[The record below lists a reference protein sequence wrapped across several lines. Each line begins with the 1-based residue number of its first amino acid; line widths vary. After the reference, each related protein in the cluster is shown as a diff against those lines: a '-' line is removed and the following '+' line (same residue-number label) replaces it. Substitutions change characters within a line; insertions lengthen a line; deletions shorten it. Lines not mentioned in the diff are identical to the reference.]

1 MVKNMMLDIDR
12 KEFDEKIVRV
22 FGDVSIHKKRLPST
36 KLDKKG
42 IPGFVAEWAI
52 DTIVP
57 GTGELSKAEIQRITD
72 WTEKYIPVPKDSEF
86 IKHRLLAGETIKIL
100 SPLEVR
106 VIIDK
111 RYKGVN
117 ISGRFGSLKLLN
129 LNMIFMPDELVDQ
142 YPELLNEGMWGVV
155 ELRLLN
161 NEYTLLSFKP
171 MQASVNIK
179 VFKEAR
185 KEFTLKEWLNLMIV
199 SMGYDPFLL
208 SEEEKLIYLCR
219 LLPLVQKNMH
229 LIELAPKG
237 TGKSYFYENISPKV
251 RIVSGG
257 TISPAV
263 LFVNNA
269 TDEWGLLARY
279 KALILDEIQTAKFEK
294 PGEIIGTLKGF
305 LANSKLT
312 RGGKH
317 ETSSDCSLIMLANI
331 ELDSDQKPVKELYF
345 EELPEFL
352 RETAFIDRLKGV
364 VPGWQTRKL
373 DENSF
378 AKGVGLKTDFFGD
391 TLIKL
396 RDDLEI
402 DQICAQ
408 KIQVT
413 GRGYKRNSDAVQSIA
428 SGMMKIL
435 FPDGNVSDE
444 DFDYYCVRI
453 GKKLRQEVWSQLYIL
468 DGEYRQY
475 DEKINC
481 QVI

>member
-1 MVKNMMLDIDR
+1 
-12 KEFDEKIVRV
+12 
-22 FGDVSIHKKRLPST
+22 
-36 KLDKKG
+36 LDKKG
-42 IPGFVAEWAI
+42 IPGYVAEWAI
-52 DTIVP
+52 DSLAP
-57 GTGELSKAEIQRITD
+57 GTGELTQDQIHKITT
-72 WTEKYIPVPKDSEF
+72 WTDKYIPTPKDSEY

-100 SPLEVR
+100 TPLEAR

-111 RYKGVN
+111 RYKGAN

-129 LNMIFMPDELVDQ
+129 FEMIFLPDQLVDD
-142 YPELLNEGMWGVV
+142 YPELLQEGMWGVV
-155 ELRLLN
+155 ELRLIN
-161 NEYTLLSFKP
+161 NEYTLLSFRP
-171 MQASVNIK
+171 MQASINLNI
-179 VFKEAR
+179 FKQAR
-185 KEFTLKEWLNLMIV
+185 KEFTLQEWINLIIT
-199 SMGYDPFLL
+199 SMGYDPYVF
-208 SEEEKLIYLCR
+208 EKEDEKLILLCR

-317 ETSSDCSLIMLANI
+317 ETSSDCSLVMLANI
-331 ELDSDQKPVKELYF
+331 ELNNMQQPINDYYF
-345 EELPEFL
+345 DELPEFL
-352 RETAFIDRLKGV
+352 RETAFIDRIKGLI
-364 VPGWQTRKL
+364 PGWETRKL
-373 DENSF
+373 DINSF

-396 RDDLEI
+396 RDDIEF
-402 DQICAQ
+402 DQICNQ
-408 KIQVT
+408 KIEFI
-413 GRGYKRNSDAVQSIA
+413 GRGYKRNGDAVQSIA

-435 FPDGNVSDE
+435 FPDGIVSDE
-444 DFDYYCVRI
+444 DFNTYCVRI
-453 GKKLRQEVWSQLYIL
+453 GKKLRQGVWSQLHLL

-475 DEKINC
+475 EETIEC
-481 QVI
+481 LVI

>member
-1 MVKNMMLDIDR
+1 MTLDIDR
-12 KEFDEKIVRV
+12 NALDEKVVRV

-42 IPGFVAEWAI
+42 IPGYVAEWAI
-52 DTIVP
+52 DSIAP
-57 GTGELSKAEIQRITD
+57 GTGELSKLEIQKITE
-72 WTEKYIPVPKDSEF
+72 WTDKYIPVPKDSEF

-100 SPLEVR
+100 TPLEAK

-111 RYKGVN
+111 KYKGVN
-117 ISGRFGSLKLLN
+117 ISGRFGALKLLN
-129 LNMIFMPDELVDQ
+129 LNMIFLPDELVDL

-155 ELRLLN
+155 ELRLLA
-161 NEYTLLSFKP
+161 NEYTLISFKP

-179 VFKEAR
+179 FFKEAR
-185 KEFTLKEWLNLMIV
+185 KEFNLQEWLALIIT

-208 SEEEKLIYLCR
+208 SEDEKLIFICR
-219 LLPLVQKNMH
+219 LLPLVQKSMH

-317 ETSSDCSLIMLANI
+317 ETSSDCSLVMLANI
-331 ELDSDQKPVKELYF
+331 DLDSDQKPLKDLYF

-352 RETAFIDRLKGV
+352 QETAFIDRLKGV

-373 DENSF
+373 DFNSF

-402 DQICAQ
+402 DQICSQ
-408 KIQVT
+408 KIQLT

-435 FPDGNVSDE
+435 FPDGNVSDD
-444 DFDYYCVRI
+444 DFAYYCVRI
-453 GKKLRQEVWSQLYIL
+453 GIRLRQEIWSQLYIL

-475 DEKINC
+475 DEEIDFKI
-481 QVI
+481 I

>member
-1 MVKNMMLDIDR
+1 MDMDV
-12 KEFDEKIVRV
+12 EFQLLNEKVINV

-42 IPGFVAEWAI
+42 IPGYVAEWAI
-52 DTIVP
+52 DSLAP
-57 GTGELSKAEIQRITD
+57 GTGELTEEQIKNITI
-72 WTEKYIPVPKDSEF
+72 WTDKYIPVPKDSEY
-86 IKHRLLAGETIKIL
+86 IKHRLLSGETIKIL
-100 SPLEVR
+100 SILEAR

-111 RYKGVN
+111 RYKGQQ

-129 LNMIFMPDELVDQ
+129 MNMIFLPDDLVDQ
-142 YPELLNEGMWGVV
+142 FPQLLNEGMWGVV
-155 ELRLLN
+155 EIRLIN
-161 NEYTLLSFKP
+161 NEYTLLSFRP
-171 MQASVNIK
+171 MQASVNLKI
-179 VFKEAR
+179 FKEAR
-185 KEFTLKEWLNLMIV
+185 KEFSFREWLSLIIT
-199 SMGYDPFLL
+199 SMGYDPFIF
-208 SEEEKLIYLCR
+208 SEEEKLILVCR

-305 LANSKLT
+305 LANAKLT

-317 ETSSDCSLIMLANI
+317 ETSSDCSLVMLANI
-331 ELDSDQKPVKELYF
+331 DLDNNQQPTKDLYF

-352 RETAFIDRLKGV
+352 RETAFIDRLKGLI
-364 VPGWQTRKL
+364 PGWETKKL
-373 DENSF
+373 DSNSF

-391 TLIKL
+391 TLIKF

-402 DQICAQ
+402 DQLCSK
-408 KIQVT
+408 KIQLS

-444 DFDYYCVRI
+444 DFYHYCVLI
-453 GKKLRQEVWSQLYIL
+453 GVKLRQLVWSQLYIL

-475 DEKINC
+475 D
-481 QVI
+481 QVITCKVN